1 LTFIPPFA
9 EDRGVTTEKI
19 GYLVTI
25 SAGSDIIS
33 RAVFIFLADNKKVE
47 RYHMMA
53 VGIMCR
59 GVLSLLANFYATFTI
74 LPVFSAR
81 HIFLAGSYFSLMN
94 VVVVDFIGLKNL
106 NYGLTISTVTRGIS
120 TAVGSLS
127 LGM

>member
-9 EDRGVTTEKI
+9 VDRAVPTEKI

-33 RAVFIFLADNKKVE
+33 RAVFIFLADNTKVE
-47 RYHMMA
+47 IYHMMA
-53 VGIMCR
+53 VGIMCE
-59 GVLSLLANFYATFTI
+59 GVLCLLANFYTTFTT
-74 LPVFSAR
+74 LAVFGAL
-81 HIFLAGSYFSLMN
+81 HIFLAGNYFSLMN
-94 VVVVDFIGLKNL
+94 VVIVDFIGLKNL
-106 NYGLTISTVTRGIS
+106 NYGVAMSTVTRGIS